1 MKIFYY
7 IFSILI
13 IRFPYLIDSEKILFA
28 WQIHRHGARAPY
40 NGIINNSDI
49 YKEHWLEKEELT
61 NVGKRMLYLLGV
73 KARKRYIIQTKL
85 LSKLYSPQEI
95 LIRST
100 DVNRTIESVESFLQG
115 LYPIGTGPVI
125 KDFLAN
131 NKNISYPPNK
141 LYTESFEQII
151 QYYNL
156 NSNNNYAL
164 PFQMNIIPIHL
175 FYKPDHEFEL
185 YNTNICKG
193 HLEIYEKQKTRDE
206 IKKFREKLFSRFP
219 DVFEY
224 LEGTKDEKILYDYW
238 SLYKYADTFL
248 VDDIDKRNFNFLKDK
263 FNFTQED
270 FETLKNY
277 SKEFLLMDY
286 SDTNFPKSHPEITI
300 MVLSYTMHS
309 LINWMEKAKI
319 GNKQNNTYI
328 KYVVYSAHDA
338 SIGALEYFMEYAF
351 NISGEFA
358 ELADSR
364 FFEFYLDDDNNYRIR
379 YIKGNSLIPKLDI
392 TFDYFKKVINE
403 ITWSD
408 EKVDEYCKFNDGNEN
423 KENNNKKIPILFISM
438 LFLAI
443 INGILLL
450 ILLILIFKK

>member
-1 MKIFYY
+1 
-7 IFSILI
+7 
-13 IRFPYLIDSEKILFA
+13 
-28 WQIHRHGARAPY
+28 
-40 NGIINNSDI
+40 
-49 YKEHWLEKEELT
+49 
-61 NVGKRMLYLLGV
+61 
-73 KARKRYIIQTKL
+73 
-85 LSKLYSPQEI
+85 
-95 LIRST
+95 
-100 DVNRTIESVESFLQG
+100 
-115 LYPIGTGPVI
+115 
-125 KDFLAN
+125 
-131 NKNISYPPNK
+131 
-141 LYTESFEQII
+141 
-151 QYYNL
+151 
-156 NSNNNYAL
+156 
-164 PFQMNIIPIHL
+164 
-175 FYKPDHEFEL
+175 
-185 YNTNICKG
+185 
-193 HLEIYEKQKTRDE
+193 
-206 IKKFREKLFSRFP
+206 
-219 DVFEY
+219 
-224 LEGTKDEKILYDYW
+224 
-238 SLYKYADTFL
+238 
-248 VDDIDKRNFNFLKDK
+248 
-263 FNFTQED
+263 
-270 FETLKNY
+270 
-277 SKEFLLMDY
+277 MDY

-379 YIKGNSLIPKLDI
+379 YMKGNSLIPKLDI

-443 INGILLL
+443 IIGILLL
-450 ILLILIFKK
+450 ILIILIFKK

>member
-28 WQIHRHGARAPY
+28 WQIHRHGARVPY

-85 LSKLYSPQEI
+85 LSKQYSPQEI

-156 NSNNNYAL
+156 NSNSNYAL

-193 HLEIYEKQKTRDE
+193 HLEIYEKQKVRDE

-219 DVFEY
+219 DDFEY
-224 LEGTKDEKILYDYW
+224 LEGTKGKKFYMIIGPYINMLIHF
-238 SLYKYADTFL
+238 SLM
-248 VDDIDKRNFNFLKDK
+248 I
-263 FNFTQED
+263 
-270 FETLKNY
+270 
-277 SKEFLLMDY
+277 
-286 SDTNFPKSHPEITI
+286 
-300 MVLSYTMHS
+300 
-309 LINWMEKAKI
+309 
-319 GNKQNNTYI
+319 
-328 KYVVYSAHDA
+328 
-338 SIGALEYFMEYAF
+338 
-351 NISGEFA
+351 
-358 ELADSR
+358 
-364 FFEFYLDDDNNYRIR
+364 
-379 YIKGNSLIPKLDI
+379 
-392 TFDYFKKVINE
+392 
-403 ITWSD
+403 
-408 EKVDEYCKFNDGNEN
+408 
-423 KENNNKKIPILFISM
+423 
-438 LFLAI
+438 
-443 INGILLL
+443 
-450 ILLILIFKK
+450 